1 RVRGRSRGNHP
12 RPGRASRAMTLRA
25 RMGIAGRI
33 AGAFLDSRLT
43 PLTIVTSVLLGLL
56 ALATLPRE
64 EEPQIQVPMVDVQLA
79 WPGQPVAQ
87 VEGQLTTPVEKQ
99 LAQIPGLEYLYST
112 TRDDGALLI
121 LRFKVGMNPD
131 QA

>member
-64 EEPQIQVPMVDVQLA
+64 EEPQIQVPMVDIQLA
-79 WPGQPVAQ
+79 WPGS
-87 VEGQLTTPVEKQ
+87 PVEQ
-99 LAQIPGLEYLYST
+99 AERQGQT
-112 TRDDGALLI
+112 TRE
-121 LRFKVGMNPD
+121 NTH
-131 QA
+131 